1 MIDNKNFN
9 GACRKAPFLFAF
21 CKTIGSFTCLAAKM
35 ARIFRVKTAKRIG
48 IFSKYLQNWQ
58 E

>member
-1 MIDNKNFN
+1 MELVEKLHFYL
-9 GACRKAPFLFAF
+9 PFA
-21 CKTIGSFTCLAAKM
+21 KTIGSFTCLAAKL

-48 IFSKYLQNWQ
+48 IFSKYLQNLH

>member
-1 MIDNKNFN
+1 MLGCF
-9 GACRKAPFLFAF
+9 FA
-21 CKTIGSFTCLAAKM
+21 KTIGSFACLAAKM

-48 IFSKYLQNWQ
+48 IFSKYLQDWH